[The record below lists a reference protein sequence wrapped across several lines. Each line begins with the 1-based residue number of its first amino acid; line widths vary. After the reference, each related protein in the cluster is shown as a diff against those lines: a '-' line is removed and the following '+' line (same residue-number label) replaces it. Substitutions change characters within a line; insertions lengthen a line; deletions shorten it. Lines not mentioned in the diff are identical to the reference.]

1 MRGRALDHGIGTY
14 IIRSLTTRYA
24 SLMPACPIPARRT
37 ALSQRAFPLS
47 PPQQTIVEVLLASG
61 QGPLYLIGGF
71 IRDALLGLEPSPDL
85 DLALAHHSPQTCLAL
100 GRRYRWQGFVMDAD
114 RQHVRLLR
122 KTDPSAP
129 ERPSY
134 TVDIAPL
141 AAGDIMADL
150 QLRDCTVNAM
160 ALEVARV
167 ADGHAYGAFWD
178 PFGGQDDLA
187 AGQLRPVA
195 WPNILRDPVRMVRM
209 VRLAHTRR
217 LRLPTEAAAY
227 LRAHRSVLAQAS
239 PERIREEGW
248 LILSH
253 AGRDVSLALQLL
265 ERTGLYA
272 YTFFAA
278 DRSPRDA
285 RDERPDA
292 WAFMDRVQALAAR
305 NSPALRESFAW
316 RQLPGALQHAFQALA
331 EAPLAARRP
340 RRHWW
345 MQIGLMALPWLVWPR
360 DASAPAWTAERQA
373 QYGRQLDAYLAH
385 QRFSRV
391 ERDFARSVTQA
402 MPRLLSLATQDGF
415 DPTDRKRLHR
425 FIMEAGWIR
434 GTSVCLDVLVLWDAA
449 WDLAAVATDEAGV
462 RLRVA
467 AAALLDLLSRA
478 RLQKPQPLVTG
489 ADLHR
494 WFGLAPGPR
503 VGRLLRLVLEAEACR
518 LIATP
523 EDAKRYLNDLL

>member
-1 MRGRALDHGIGTY
+1 
-14 IIRSLTTRYA
+14 
-24 SLMPACPIPARRT
+24 MPACPIPTRRT
-37 ALSQRAFPLS
+37 ALPPRAFPLS
-47 PPQQTIVEVLLASG
+47 PPQQTIVEALLASG

-71 IRDALLGLEPSPDL
+71 LRDALLGLEPSPDL
-85 DLALAHHSPQTCLAL
+85 DLALGHPSPQTCLAL
-100 GRRYRWQGFVMDAD
+100 GRRCRWQGFVMDAD

-122 KTDPSAP
+122 ATDPSAP
-129 ERPSY
+129 EKPDY

-141 AAGDIMADL
+141 AAGGILADL
-150 QLRDCTVNAM
+150 QLRDCTANAM

-167 ADGHAYGAFWD
+167 DDGRAYGAFWD
-178 PFGGQDDLA
+178 PFGGQDDLD
-187 AGQLRPVA
+187 AGRLRPVA

-217 LRLPTEAAAY
+217 LRLPAEAAAY
-227 LRAHRSVLAQAS
+227 LRTRRAGLAHAS

-248 LILSH
+248 RILSY
-253 AGRDVSLALQLL
+253 AERDVSHALQLL

-278 DRSPRDA
+278 DRGPRRA
-285 RDERPDA
+285 ERQAA

-305 NSPALRESFAW
+305 DRPALRESFAW
-316 RQLPGALQHAFQALA
+316 RQLPVPLQRAFQALA
-331 EAPLAARRP
+331 EAPLAARRS
-340 RRHWW
+340 RRQWW
-345 MQIGLMALPWLVWPR
+345 MQIGLMALPWLVGPR
-360 DASAPAWTAERQA
+360 DASAQAWTAERQA

-385 QRFSRV
+385 QRFSRA

-402 MPRLLSLATQDGF
+402 MQRLLSFATQDDC
-415 DPTDRKRLHR
+415 DPTDQKCLHR
-425 FIMEAGWIR
+425 LIMEAGWIR
-434 GTSVCLDVLVLWDAA
+434 GTSVCLDALVLWDAA
-449 WDLAAVATDEAGV
+449 WDLAAATSAAGV
-462 RLRVA
+462 RLRAV
-467 AAALLDLLSRA
+467 AAALLDQLGRA

-489 ADLHR
+489 ADLQC

>member
-1 MRGRALDHGIGTY
+1 
-14 IIRSLTTRYA
+14 
-24 SLMPACPIPARRT
+24 MPACPIPTRRT
-37 ALSQRAFPLS
+37 ALPQRAFPLS
-47 PPQQTIVEVLLASG
+47 PPQQAIVEVLLASG

-71 IRDALLGLEPSPDL
+71 LRDALLGLEPSPDL
-85 DLALAHHSPQTCLAL
+85 DLALGHPSLPTCLAL
-100 GRRYRWQGFVMDAD
+100 GRRCRWQGFVMDAE

-129 ERPSY
+129 EKPDY

-150 QLRDCTVNAM
+150 QLRDCTANAM

-167 ADGHAYGAFWD
+167 DDGNAYGAFWD

-195 WPNILRDPVRMVRM
+195 WPNILRDPVRMVRL

-217 LRLPTEAAAY
+217 LRLPADAAAY
-227 LRAHRSVLAQAS
+227 LRAHRARLTQAS

-248 LILSH
+248 LILNH
-253 AGRDVSLALQLL
+253 AGRDVSHALQLL

-272 YTFFAA
+272 YAFFAA
-278 DRSPRDA
+278 DRSLWRA
-285 RDERPDA
+285 RDERQAA
-292 WAFMDRVQALAAR
+292 WTFMDRVQALASQD
-305 NSPALRESFAW
+305 SPALRESFAW
-316 RQLPGALQHAFQALA
+316 RQLPASLQHAFQALA
-331 EAPLAARRP
+331 EAPLAARRS
-340 RRHWW
+340 RRQWW

-360 DASAPAWTAERQA
+360 DASAPAWTAERQV

-385 QRFSRV
+385 KRFSKV

-402 MPRLLSLATQDGF
+402 LQRWLSFVAQDDF

-425 FIMEAGWIR
+425 FVMEAGWIR
-434 GTSVCLDVLVLWDAA
+434 GTSVCLDMLVLWDAA
-449 WDLAAVATDEAGV
+449 WDLADAATSEAGV
-462 RLRVA
+462 RLRA
-467 AAALLDLLSRA
+467 AAALLDQLSRA
-478 RLQKPQPLVTG
+478 RLQKPRPLVTG
-489 ADLHR
+489 ADLQR